1 MQFSMRPIEETIEDI
16 ARQAQLVNEFQYL
29 IGAGFHPAVKMIQT
43 SLPKGL
49 QFRQG
54 LAGNAVS
61 AGIGCDVL

>member
-1 MQFSMRPIEETIEDI
+1 LK
-16 ARQAQLVNEFQYL
+16 ALVNEFQYL